1 MGQEES
7 TMVDDSVPPVTLS
20 ERSLA
25 AVAEYI
31 KSGKV
36 KRIVIMAGAGLST
49 PAGSKFFLVVGHQ
62 SRQWANSL
70 PCST

>member
-7 TMVDDSVPPVTLS
+7 TMVDDSVPPATLS

-31 KSGKV
+31 KSGKA
-36 KRIVIMAGAGLST
+36 KRIVIMAGAGIST
-49 PAGSKFFLVVGHQ
+49 PAGSKFSWLLGINHD
-62 SRQWANSL
+62 SG
-70 PCST
+70 